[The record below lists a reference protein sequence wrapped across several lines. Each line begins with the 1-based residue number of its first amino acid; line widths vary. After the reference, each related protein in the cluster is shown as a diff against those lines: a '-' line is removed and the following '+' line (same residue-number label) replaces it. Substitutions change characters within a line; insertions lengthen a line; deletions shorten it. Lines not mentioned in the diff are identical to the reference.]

1 MSQTSLPPAIDPDY
15 LALLDSDRISG
26 RTRQIM
32 EERAQTS
39 DADYA
44 PRHLSGEAYKTL
56 VALSARVLPQKS
68 VLDDASVNLAA
79 RIDTRL
85 GTAGDGWRFA
95 TLPPDLEA
103 YEYALTGLDA
113 YASNSRG
120 QSFAALDP
128 AMQDELVSMMAEG
141 TLATGKLD
149 ATQMR
154 AWFADLRADCVQI
167 FISHPAVQ
175 AQLGIDAIFNGG
187 DGFFQG
193 FAEMGE
199 GVEES
204 WEPAAKGIAP

>member
-39 DADYA
+39 DADYK
-44 PRHLSGEAYKTL
+44 PRHLSPEAHNVL
-56 VALSARVLPQKS
+56 VALTSRVLPQGA
-68 VLDDASVNLAA
+68 VLSDASINLAA
-79 RIDTRL
+79 RIDARL

-95 TLPPDLEA
+95 SLPPDREA
-103 YEYALTGLDA
+103 YELALTGLDTQA
-113 YASNSRG
+113 RQNTG
-120 QSFAALDP
+120 KGFDALAPGD
-128 AMQDELVSMMAEG
+128 QDSMIHTMAEG
-141 TLATGKLD
+141 GLATEKLD

-193 FAEMGE
+193 FSAMGE

-204 WEPAAKGIAP
+204 WEPAAKGIRP

>member
-39 DADYA
+39 DADYT
-44 PRHLSGEAYKTL
+44 PRILSGSAYETL
-56 VALSARVLPQKS
+56 GALTARVLPQKA
-68 VLDDASVNLAA
+68 VLNDASINLAA
-79 RIDTRL
+79 RIDARL

-95 TLPPDLEA
+95 TLPPDREA
-103 YEYALTGLDA
+103 YEWALIGLDDHA
-113 YASNSRG
+113 RSTQG
-120 QSFAALDP
+120 KSFAALDI
-128 AMQDELVSMMAEG
+128 ATQDNLVHSIAEG
-141 TLATGKLD
+141 ALATDRLD

-175 AQLGIDAIFNGG
+175 AQLGIDAVFNGG

-193 FAEMGE
+193 FSEMGE
-199 GVEES
+199 GVEED
-204 WEPAAKGIAP
+204 WEPREKGGAL

>member
-39 DADYA
+39 DANYV
-44 PRHLSGEAYKTL
+44 PRHLSASAYETL
-56 VALSARVLPQKS
+56 VALTARVLPQQS
-68 VLDDASVNLAA
+68 VLSDASINLAA

-85 GTAGDGWRFA
+85 GTPGDGWRFA
-95 TLPPDLEA
+95 TLPPDQEA
-103 YEYALTGLDA
+103 YEQALSGLDVHA
-113 YASNSRG
+113 RSSKGKA
-120 QSFAALDP
+120 FAALG
-128 AMQDELVSMMAEG
+128 AAEQDQVIHAMAEG
-141 TLATGKLD
+141 ALDTAQLD

-193 FAEMGE
+193 FSEMGE
-199 GVEES
+199 GVEEA
-204 WEPAAKGIAP
+204 WEPAQKGAGS